1 MKIRNIL
8 SFSNVIAFIIWIVG
22 TYNTVVLLEELGV
35 SKESYTSLYAGVV
48 TQLILT
54 YSQSVIWFEMNLSKL
69 DKEKIIQYI
78 LFGFLV
84 LIDIAANVGG
94 IIIYVNNISATS
106 AYQALFGSEPISAGL
121 IRFIAI
127 LVGTMIA
134 IAPEAIHRSK

>member
-1 MKIRNIL
+1 
-8 SFSNVIAFIIWIVG
+8 
-22 TYNTVVLLEELGV
+22 
-35 SKESYTSLYAGVV
+35 
-48 TQLILT
+48 
-54 YSQSVIWFEMNLSKL
+54 MNLSKL

-106 AYQALFGSEPISAGL
+106 AYQALFGTEPISAGL

>member
-22 TYNTVVLLEELGV
+22 SYNTVVLLEELGV
-35 SKESYTSLYAGVV
+35 SKENYTSLYAGVI

-106 AYQALFGSEPISAGL
+106 AYQALVGTEPISAGL

>member
-1 MKIRNIL
+1 MKIRNVL
-8 SFSNVIAFIIWIVG
+8 SFSNVIAFIIWVVG
-22 TYNTVVLLEELGV
+22 SYNTVVLLEELGV
-35 SKESYTSLYAGVV
+35 STESYTSLYAGVV
-48 TQLILT
+48 TQFIFT
-54 YSQSVIWFEMNLSKL
+54 YCQSVIWFEMNLSKL

-106 AYQALFGSEPISAGL
+106 AYQALFGTEPISAGL

-127 LVGTMIA
+127 LVGTIIA
-134 IAPEAIHRSK
+134 IAPEAIYRSK

>member
-8 SFSNVIAFIIWIVG
+8 SFSNVIAFIIWLVG
-22 TYNTVVLLEELGV
+22 SYNTVVLLEELGV
-35 SKESYTSLYAGVV
+35 SKENYTSLYAGVV
-48 TQLILT
+48 TQLIFT
-54 YSQSVIWFEMNLSKL
+54 YCQSVIWFEMNLSKL

-106 AYQALFGSEPISAGL
+106 AYQALFGAEPINAGL

-134 IAPEAIHRSK
+134 IAPEAIYRSK